1 MTQWCCRKL
10 FPRARMKVL
19 KAGQVY
25 GMFLLKI
32 KVTRV
37 HSKHRRLQERLEVPG
52 LSSWIQDTWL
62 TCDVKVYVSFHSP
75 YFIGSHATVDSR
87 NSRVGHSQGASRL
100 QKKRQLQRKDKEPLD
115 TPWDISERDMIRLF
129 HCLNRGR
136 TAHVVVT
143 RNSPL
148 AEPQQEWKNNR
159 KAGPQETG
167 GYDIRL
173 IWGLQ
178 AYLSRAAG
186 VTITDLKPRCGTAR
200 PTLWGGQGHA
210 NERGRSRPSLL
221 FGWPVITNA
230 TW

>member
-100 QKKRQLQRKDKEPLD
+100 QKKRQLQRKDEEPLD
-115 TPWDISERDMIRLF
+115 TPWDISERDMIDPADNDIPEEDVKMFLRKQKLVSEKKIWKIKCKRSF
-129 HCLNRGR
+129 GR
-136 TAHVVVT
+136 
-143 RNSPL
+143 NIFSKIL
-148 AEPQQEWKNNR
+148 
-159 KAGPQETG
+159 
-167 GYDIRL
+167 
-173 IWGLQ
+173 
-178 AYLSRAAG
+178 
-186 VTITDLKPRCGTAR
+186 
-200 PTLWGGQGHA
+200 
-210 NERGRSRPSLL
+210 
-221 FGWPVITNA
+221 
-230 TW
+230 